1 MKAIA
6 DGQYGRESRFTDM
19 QNMNPETLARTSE
32 PTGRTGDNGRAVV
45 CHRSRLHGQNMNPE
59 TLARTSEAPPGD
71 NRKSTLSATGHAFRL
86 RALLGREF

>member
-1 MKAIA
+1 MRYGSLSAQGWLSFSEIAMWGDKPWRLRLSMKAIA

-19 QNMNPETLARTSE
+19 
-32 PTGRTGDNGRAVV
+32 
-45 CHRSRLHGQNMNPE
+45 QNMNPE

-86 RALLGREF
+86 RALLGREFLP

>member
-6 DGQYGRESRFTDM
+6 DGLYGRESRFTDM
-19 QNMNPETLARTSE
+19 
-32 PTGRTGDNGRAVV
+32 
-45 CHRSRLHGQNMNPE
+45 QNMNPE

-86 RALLGREF
+86 RALLGRGFLP

>member
-19 QNMNPETLARTSE
+19 
-32 PTGRTGDNGRAVV
+32 
-45 CHRSRLHGQNMNPE
+45 QNMNPE

-86 RALLGREF
+86 RALLGP